1 MKFHFYAAAL
11 LAIGASAV
19 TLENNTE
26 LEAFD
31 IEDDFEADYAQT
43 EGKAGNV
50 VKVNIP
56 ECQGKPDPDALIMEA
71 VNELGDKSKDM
82 AKALQLAFA
91 RSARLAATRT
101 MEVKG
106 CISLTPK
113 ITEPEPAPKASTV
126 NISGGAGGC
135 CGNTQ
140 LQITPPAC
148 K

>member
-1 MKFHFYAAAL
+1 MKLSFFIAAL
-11 LAIGASAV
+11 LGAAAVQAV
-19 TLENNTE
+19 TLESETYTY
-26 LEAFD
+26 
-31 IEDDFEADYAQT
+31 DDFEDETLAET
-43 EGKAGNV
+43 ENV

-113 ITEPEPAPKASTV
+113 IPEPTPAPKASTV
-126 NISGGAGGC
+126 NITGGSGGC
-135 CGNTQ
+135 CGSQ